1 MKKELKIREIVN
13 QGNLYIVKCILNE
26 GYFAPETDVIT
37 GETYDAFIRT
47 LIKEFDA
54 VYDIVPENVVEVI
67 INVLCEENG
76 WLREDFVNV

>member
-26 GYFAPETDVIT
+26 GYFEQQYD
-37 GETYDAFIRT
+37 EFLEEYYDAFIRT